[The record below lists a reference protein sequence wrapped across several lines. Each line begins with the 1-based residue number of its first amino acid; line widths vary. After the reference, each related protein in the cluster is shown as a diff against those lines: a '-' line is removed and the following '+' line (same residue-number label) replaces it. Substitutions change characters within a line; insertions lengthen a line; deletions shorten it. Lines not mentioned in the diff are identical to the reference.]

1 MFDLRCKA
9 KRLSITKERRSKLS
23 FLQKLSVEIIFKP
36 CSTRHLTEEEIK
48 QIFVKALN
56 SLVAVKENVIAE
68 LRTLIDSVCRTEE
81 LTEEHDRTEQKLAVL
96 AERLENLIREN
107 ARVEQDQT
115 AYLKQ
120 ENEIRALYLEKQGDL
135 EKLDEQIAAREGKRN
150 TLEGMIQAVCGIDG
164 EQVAFDEELWGG
176 VLDHI
181 MVMED
186 GQVIVV
192 FKSEIEVGVD
202 G

>member
-1 MFDLRCKA
+1 MRFV
-9 KRLSITKERRSKLS
+9 RSS
-23 FLQKLSVEIIFKP
+23 
-36 CSTRHLTEEEIK
+36 
-48 QIFVKALN
+48 
-56 SLVAVKENVIAE
+56 
-68 LRTLIDSVCRTEE
+68 
-81 LTEEHDRTEQKLAVL
+81 
-96 AERLENLIREN
+96 
-107 ARVEQDQT
+107 AR
-115 AYLKQ
+115 
-120 ENEIRALYLEKQGDL
+120 YLEKQGNL